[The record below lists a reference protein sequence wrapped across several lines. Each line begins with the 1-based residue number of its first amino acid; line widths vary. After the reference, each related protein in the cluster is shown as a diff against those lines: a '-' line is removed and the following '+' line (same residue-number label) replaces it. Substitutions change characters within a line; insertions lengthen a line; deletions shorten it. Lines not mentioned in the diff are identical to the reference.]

1 MEELLE
7 QMIESI
13 KVEIRAIKNNLV
25 SPSVD
30 LDLLY
35 EVTEY
40 KEQRL
45 KLTKEEIVGIW
56 KAALLEAREIQKD
69 DEISDE
75 DFMQGVVG
83 YDNRRSC

>member
-1 MEELLE
+1 ME

>member
-1 MEELLE
+1 ME

-40 KEQRL
+40 KEQRS
-45 KLTKEEIVGIW
+45 KLTKEEMVGIW
-56 KAALLEAREIQKD
+56 KAALLEAREIQKY
-69 DEISDE
+69 DEILDD
-75 DFMQGVVG
+75 DFM
-83 YDNRRSC
+83 

>member
-1 MEELLE
+1 ME

-40 KEQRL
+40 KEQRS

-56 KAALLEAREIQKD
+56 KAALLEAREIQKY
-69 DEISDE
+69 DEILDD
-75 DFMQGVVG
+75 DFM
-83 YDNRRSC
+83 

>member
-40 KEQRL
+40 KEQRS
-45 KLTKEEIVGIW
+45 KLTKEEMVGIW
-56 KAALLEAREIQKD
+56 KAALLEAREIQKY
-69 DEISDE
+69 DEILDD
-75 DFMQGVVG
+75 DFM
-83 YDNRRSC
+83 